1 MKRKKIL
8 RASGKP
14 TSITRKG
21 ALVVTKIDFDKIR
34 ASRKQESIEKV
45 SCEVSSPQTIKK

>member
-8 RASGKP
+8 RASGKLM
-14 TSITRKG
+14 SITRKEV
-21 ALVVTKIDFDKIR
+21 LFVTKIDFDKIR

-45 SCEVSSPQTIKK
+45 SCEGVNPQTIKK